1 MELIFGIIAFII
13 HSVIVLFLWFVLSFV
28 VAFYARSKGRSFFGF
43 LLLSFLLT
51 PIVGGVIALLADSN
65 QRTIE
70 QRLLAGGEGKKC
82 PSCAEIIR
90 KEAIRCRFCG
100 HAV

>member
-51 PIVGGVIALLADSN
+51 PIVGGIAALLADSD
-65 QRTIE
+65 RRALE
-70 QRLLAGGEGKKC
+70 QRLLGGGQSKKC

-90 KEAIRCRFCG
+90 REAVKCRFCN
-100 HAV
+100 ANV